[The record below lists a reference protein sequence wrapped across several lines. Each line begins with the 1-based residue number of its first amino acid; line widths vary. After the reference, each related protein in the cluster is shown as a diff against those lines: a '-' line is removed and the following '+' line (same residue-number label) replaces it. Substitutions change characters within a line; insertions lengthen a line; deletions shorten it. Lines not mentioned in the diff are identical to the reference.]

1 MKNGAYILR
10 LTLTLLII
18 TASVALLLAGV
29 NTITK
34 DRIAAAKAE
43 KTARAISAVLESGE
57 TAQEVTFDASAN
69 PLVTK
74 VYANEFGYAVQVA
87 PAGFGGSIDMMV
99 GVDKTGAVTGI
110 SIISHT
116 ETAGLG
122 AVADADTPAGVSFRE
137 QFIGMNGTVSVSKD
151 GGEVEAITGATIT
164 SRAICVGVNAA
175 LNVVAGLG

>member
-1 MKNGAYILR
+1 MKNGAYIAR
-10 LTLTLLII
+10 LALTLLII
-18 TASVALLLAGV
+18 TSLVALLLSGV
-29 NTITK
+29 NMITK

-87 PAGFGGSIDMMV
+87 PAGFGGNIDMMV

-122 AVADADTPAGVSFRE
+122 AMAADKTAKGEAFRE
-137 QFIGMNGTVSVSKD
+137 QFAGLS
-151 GGEVEAITGATIT
+151 GELAVGDQIDAISGATIT
-164 SRAICVGVNAA
+164 SKAVTQGVNAA
-175 LNVVAGLG
+175 LALVATMDKEG